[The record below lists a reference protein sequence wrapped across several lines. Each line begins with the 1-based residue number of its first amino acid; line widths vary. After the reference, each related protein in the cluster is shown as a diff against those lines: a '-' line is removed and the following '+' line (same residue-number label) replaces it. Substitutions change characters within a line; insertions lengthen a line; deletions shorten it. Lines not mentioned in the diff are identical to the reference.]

1 MIVTYKDDPVFLHS
15 FNYAS
20 GGLRRNL
27 DELKKQNLLLGDIA
41 SLREAGY
48 EYNFAL
54 RSDETLLQLAS
65 GPFLEQG
72 QMSDGFDAL
81 VFHHGYQESPFLCS
95 DYA

>member
-15 FNYAS
+15 FNYAF

-27 DELKKQNLLLGDIA
+27 DELKEQNLLLRDVA
-41 SLREAGY
+41 TLREAGY

-65 GPFLEQG
+65 RPVLETG
-72 QMSDGFDAL
+72 QMSDGIDAM
-81 VFHHGYQESPFLCS
+81 VFQHCYQESAVLCS
-95 DYA
+95 E